1 MSRPGWLTY
10 IRDTVIFVIGAL
22 IILKQAGL
30 FFPPPPDGPSIE
42 LLAMGALCC
51 NVPGILQV
59 IQWRSGTGSSSSGA
73 EASPSA
79 SPSGQPSPAP
89 SGGE

>member
-1 MSRPGWLTY
+1 VSRPPWLTY
-10 IRDTVIFVIGAL
+10 AMDSAVFVIGAL

-30 FFPPPPDGPSIE
+30 FFVPPEGGPSIE
-42 LLAMGALCC
+42 LLAIGALCC

-59 IQWRSGTGSSSSGA
+59 IQWRSGT
-73 EASPSA
+73 ASPPPPEVV
-79 SPSGQPSPAP
+79 SPSVPPAPPLSSAP

>member
-1 MSRPGWLTY
+1 M
-10 IRDTVIFVIGAL
+10 DAVVFVIGAL

-30 FFPPPPDGPSIE
+30 FFPPPEGGPSIE
-42 LLAMGALCC
+42 LLAIGALCC

-59 IQWRSGTGSSSSGA
+59 IQWRSGTSTPPSSPQP
-73 EASPSA
+73 SPSV
-79 SPSGQPSPAP
+79 SPSGPPSAP

>member
-1 MSRPGWLTY
+1 
-10 IRDTVIFVIGAL
+10 VIFVIGAM

-30 FFPPPPDGPSIE
+30 FFPAPEGGPSIE
-42 LLAMGALCC
+42 LLAIGALCC

-59 IQWRSGTGSSSSGA
+59 IQWRSGT
-73 EASPSA
+73 ASPPPSVPP
-79 SPSGQPSPAP
+79 SPSGPPSAPQPAP

>member
-10 IRDTVIFVIGAL
+10 IRDTAVFIIGAL

-30 FFPPPPDGPSIE
+30 FFPPPPGGPSIE
-42 LLAMGALCC
+42 LLAIGALCC

-59 IQWRSGTGSSSSGA
+59 IQWRSGTQPSQP
-73 EASPSA
+73 EVPPSPSA
-79 SPSGQPSPAP
+79 SPSAPQPAP